1 MRHIPI
7 RLAAIMLC
15 SSLSAQPVLGKDTP
29 NIIKPSSAWV
39 VDYKED
45 SCRLMR
51 QFGQGDDVVVAIF
64 NRYSPGPYFQLTL
77 AGKPVARN
85 LGKAGGRASLQF
97 GPAEQAQQ
105 IEFLSGETGGLVAMI
120 IPRAMTVA
128 APQAEVPEAEVPGDD
143 EAAQESE
150 ARARP
155 APIVA
160 PERIAAVRTLTVD
173 RHMMAP
179 VTLELGNMGKAFGAL
194 DTCIDDLLKKWA
206 IDPVHYKTLSRYARP
221 LESPSEWLT
230 TFDYPD
236 KMVRERQSAL
246 VQFRL
251 IVGADGTPRS
261 CLIQE
266 STRPKAFDD
275 AVCGAVMKRARF
287 APALDSEG
295 KAMDSLWQ
303 HSVQFRM
310 RRPG

>member
-1 MRHIPI
+1 MPCFMRRPFS
-7 RLAAIMLC
+7 LALALLA
-15 SSLSAQPVLGKDTP
+15 SSALVAQPVAAKDEAH
-29 NIIKPSSAWV
+29 IIKPSSAWV
-39 VDYKED
+39 VDYKEE

-64 NRYSPGPYFQLTL
+64 NHYAPGPYFQLTL

-85 LGKAGGRASLQF
+85 FGKTSGRVSLRF

-105 IEFLSGETGGLVAMI
+105 VEFLSGETGGLVAMI
-120 IPRAMTVA
+120 MPRAMTVA
-128 APQAEVPEAEVPGDD
+128 AREAEVPEED

-155 APIVA
+155 VPIVS
-160 PERIAAVRTLTVD
+160 PERMAAVRTLTVD
-173 RHMMAP
+173 RHMMKP
-179 VTLELGNMGKAFGAL
+179 VTLELGNMGKAFSAL

-206 IDPVHYKTLSRYARP
+206 IDPVHYKTLSRYARA

-236 KMVRERQSAL
+236 KMLRERQGAL

-251 IVGADGTPRS
+251 IVGADGIPRS

-266 STRPKAFDD
+266 STYPEAFDD

-287 APALDSEG
+287 APALDGEG
-295 KAMDSLWQ
+295 KAMDSVWQ
-303 HSVQFRM
+303 RSVRFRM